1 MRNSPYCAKGDKCI
15 ILQEEITLENI
26 AYMANTIHIA
36 LLEDH
41 PVYRTGVK
49 LALTPMC
56 HVSLETATA
65 AEFFIKLPSAK
76 VDIVV
81 LDIMLPDSSGIDV
94 AKRLRKE
101 YPYIK
106 ILVLSV
112 DCREETFMQL
122 MSVGIEGF
130 LSKNAPEEKILEAVK
145 TIYKGNVYYSRPEE
159 VLERDI
165 LIAAQNRKYESIT
178 DREYDIMLA
187 LCKGL
192 SCQEIA
198 DKMFIS
204 PKTVDNHKQHIF
216 AKLGIHNVV
225 QLVTYAVRNKIIV
238 LS

>member
-1 MRNSPYCAKGDKCI
+1 MRNSPYCAKNDKCV
-15 ILQEEITLENI
+15 ILQEEITSENI
-26 AYMANTIHIA
+26 ATMANTIQIA

-41 PVYRTGVK
+41 PVYRAGVK
-49 LALTPMC
+49 MALTPEC
-56 HVSLETATA
+56 HVSLEAVTA
-65 AEFFIKLPSAK
+65 AEFFMKLTSVK

-81 LDIMLPDSSGIDV
+81 LDILLPDVSGIDV
-94 AKRLRKE
+94 AKRLREE
-101 YPYIK
+101 YPNIK

-112 DCREETFMQL
+112 DCREETFLQL

-130 LSKNAPEEKILEAVK
+130 LSKNASEEKLLEAVK
-145 TIYKGNVYYSRPEE
+145 AIYKGNTYYSRPQE

-165 LIAAQNRKYESIT
+165 LIAAQTRKHGALTNREC
-178 DREYDIMLA
+178 DVMLA

-198 DKMFIS
+198 DQMFIS

-238 LS
+238 LR